1 MGNPHLS
8 ICQLMSIAFVM
19 VAGLIL
25 ASALAAVLLRKMVHS
40 VLCLTITFTGIAA
53 TYLQLH
59 AEFIGF
65 AQILVYVG
73 AVAILIA
80 FAVLLTRN
88 AGPGPDAAL
97 ASPSWLIGVSCAL
110 LVLGCLVICILASNL
125 PGQLPVMSTVGPE
138 VSVKKIGVTLMKE
151 YVLPLELLGLLL
163 TAALIGAVVLAQE
176 ERKSSAE
183 KGPARRC

>member
-1 MGNPHLS
+1 MGNSHLS
-8 ICQLMSIAFVM
+8 IRQLMSFAFVM
-19 VAGLIL
+19 IAGLIL

-53 TYLQLH
+53 VYLQLH

-88 AGPGPDAAL
+88 AGPWADAAL
-97 ASPSWLIGVSCAL
+97 ASPSWLIGVSCAC
-110 LVLGCLVICILASNL
+110 LVLGCLAVCILCSNL
-125 PGQLPVMSTVGPE
+125 PGQLPVPPAVRPE
-138 VSVKKIGVTLMKE
+138 VTVKKIGVTLMKE
-151 YVLPLELLGLLL
+151 YVLPLELMGLLL

-176 ERKSSAE
+176 ERKSSAD
-183 KGPARRC
+183 KCPRPPC